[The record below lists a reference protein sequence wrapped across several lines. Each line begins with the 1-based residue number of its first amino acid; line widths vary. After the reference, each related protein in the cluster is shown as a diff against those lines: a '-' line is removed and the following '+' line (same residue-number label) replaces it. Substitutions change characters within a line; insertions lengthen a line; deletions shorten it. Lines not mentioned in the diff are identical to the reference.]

1 MQAIRSVGI
10 FLGSSTGINPL
21 FGRKIA
27 DLCETFARRSIAVVY
42 GGGNV
47 GLMGLLADTA
57 IKNGV
62 HVTGVIP
69 RHLIE
74 RELGHDG
81 IQDLR
86 IVETMHERKAV
97 MTRLSDAF
105 LVLPGGIGTMDEFFE
120 VFTWHQLGLHNHP
133 IGVLNTGDFYDPL
146 KTFLLTMVR
155 EGFLRRDVYETLIFE
170 ASAERILDR
179 MEERLASEGK
189 DSSGLELS

>member
-57 IKNGV
+57 IKNGL

-69 RHLIE
+69 RNLIE

-86 IVETMHERKAV
+86 IVETMHERKAL

-120 VFTWHQLGLHNHP
+120 VFTWYQLGLHNHP
-133 IGVLNTGDFYDPL
+133 IGILNTADYYDPL
-146 KTFLLTMVR
+146 KIFLLTMVR
-155 EGFLRRDVYETLIFE
+155 EGFLRRETYETLIFE

-179 MEERLASEGK
+179 MEERLAAEKK
-189 DSSGLELS
+189 DSSGLEFS

>member
-74 RELGHDG
+74 RELGHDAW
-81 IQDLR
+81 IEAIASQQEILR
-86 IVETMHERKAV
+86 CRLR
-97 MTRLSDAF
+97 MTSGGVTSRQFTLHDA
-105 LVLPGGIGTMDEFFE
+105 
-120 VFTWHQLGLHNHP
+120 LGAP
-133 IGVLNTGDFYDPL
+133 A
-146 KTFLLTMVR
+146 
-155 EGFLRRDVYETLIFE
+155 RR
-170 ASAERILDR
+170 A
-179 MEERLASEGK
+179 
-189 DSSGLELS
+189 